1 MKSLEEQVK
10 IIQKVMH
17 PDYDSGKKP
26 PEWVGKQL
34 FDEVIFTLKLFKAE
48 YRDLDDEIDQEA
60 RLVIAEYL
68 EKRPEHIKNTVA
80 YLVTSVEKSWKI
92 S

>member
-17 PDYDSGKKP
+17 PEYVPTKRAD
-26 PEWVGKQL
+26 EWVGKQL
-34 FDEVIFTLKLFKAE
+34 FDEVIFTLQLFKAE

-68 EKRPEHIKNTVA
+68 EKRPENV
-80 YLVTSVEKSWKI
+80 KI
-92 S
+92 RWLIW